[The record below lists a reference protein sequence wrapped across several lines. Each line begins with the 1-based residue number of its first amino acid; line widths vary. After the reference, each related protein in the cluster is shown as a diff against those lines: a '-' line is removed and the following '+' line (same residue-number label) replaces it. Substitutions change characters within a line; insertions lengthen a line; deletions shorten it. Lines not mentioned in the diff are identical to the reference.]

1 MALLRRRYASFG
13 REDKTF
19 GIRALIKGD
28 SWAVRIGVFVIL
40 SGIFFL
46 IVQLTN
52 HRVNPQEQK
61 IEQEQPALETDSI
74 DTGK

>member
-1 MALLRRRYASFG
+1 MALLRRRYSSFG

-28 SWAVRIGVFVIL
+28 SWAVRIAVYVVL
-40 SGIFFL
+40 AGIFYL
-46 IVQLTN
+46 VVQLTH

-61 IEQEQPALETDSI
+61 QEQPVPDS
-74 DTGK
+74 GKE

>member
-1 MALLRRRYASFG
+1 MTLLRRRYASFG

-28 SWAVRIGVFVIL
+28 SWAVRITLYVIL
-40 SGIFFL
+40 AAIFYL
-46 IVQLTN
+46 LVQLTH

-61 IEQEQPALETDSI
+61 LEQQAP
-74 DTGK
+74 DTGKE

>member
-28 SWAVRIGVFVIL
+28 SWVVRIGVFVIL
-40 SGIFFL
+40 STLFYL
-46 IVQLTN
+46 IVQLTH
-52 HRVNPQEQK
+52 HRVTPQETK
-61 IEQEQPALETDSI
+61 QEQLPADTTDE
-74 DTGK
+74 K

>member
-28 SWAVRIGVFVIL
+28 SWAVRISFFVIL
-40 SGIFFL
+40 SAFFYL
-46 IVQLTN
+46 VVQLTH
-52 HRVNPQEQK
+52 HRVSPQETKQD
-61 IEQEQPALETDSI
+61 QLPADSSNE
-74 DTGK
+74 K

>member
-28 SWAVRIGVFVIL
+28 SWIVRIAVFVIL
-40 SGIFFL
+40 GFLFFL
-46 IVQLTN
+46 LVQLTT
-52 HRVNPQEQK
+52 HRVNPQDQK
-61 IEQEQPALETDSI
+61 QEMPPADSTDE
-74 DTGK
+74 

>member
-28 SWAVRIGVFVIL
+28 SWAVRIAVFVVMAA
-40 SGIFFL
+40 IFFL
-46 IVQLTN
+46 TVQLTR
-52 HRVNPQEQK
+52 HHVNPEEQK
-61 IEQEQPALETDSI
+61 QVQPLPEE
-74 DTGK
+74 KE

>member
-19 GIRALIKGD
+19 GLRALIKGD
-28 SWAVRIGVFVIL
+28 SWAVRIAVFLIL
-40 SGIFFL
+40 SSLFYL
-46 IVQLTN
+46 IVQLTH

-61 IEQEQPALETDSI
+61 QEMPAADS
-74 DTGK
+74 TNEK

>member
-13 REDKTF
+13 RENKTF

-28 SWAVRIGVFVIL
+28 SWAVRIGLFVIL
-40 SGIFFL
+40 SAVFFL
-46 IVQLTN
+46 VVQLTH

-61 IEQEQPALETDSI
+61 QEQEQTAPE
-74 DTGK
+74 K

>member
-28 SWAVRIGVFVIL
+28 SWAVRIAVFVIL

-46 IVQLTN
+46 VVQLTH

-61 IEQEQPALETDSI
+61 LEQAAPETDST

>member
-28 SWAVRIGVFVIL
+28 SWIVRIALFVVLASLFIL
-40 SGIFFL
+40 V
-46 IVQLTN
+46 VQLTH
-52 HRVNPQEQK
+52 HRTNPQEQK
-61 IEQEQPALETDSI
+61 QTQPADSNNE
-74 DTGK
+74 K

>member
-28 SWAVRIGVFVIL
+28 SWAVRIGMFVLL
-40 SGIFFL
+40 SAIFFL
-46 IVQLTN
+46 VVQLTH

-61 IEQEQPALETDSI
+61 QEQELPEPEI
-74 DTGK
+74 KK

>member
-28 SWAVRIGVFVIL
+28 SWAVRIALYVIL
-40 SGIFFL
+40 AAFFYF
-46 IVQLTN
+46 IVQLTH

-61 IEQEQPALETDSI
+61 HEMPAPDS
-74 DTGK
+74 GKE

>member
-28 SWAVRIGVFVIL
+28 SWAVRIGVFVVL
-40 SGIFFL
+40 SAIFFL
-46 IVQLTN
+46 VVQLTH
-52 HRVNPQEQK
+52 HRVNPKDQKQEQ
-61 IEQEQPALETDSI
+61 ELPAPEI
-74 DTGK
+74 KK

>member
-28 SWAVRIGVFVIL
+28 SWAVRIGVFVLL
-40 SGIFFL
+40 SAIFFL
-46 IVQLTN
+46 VVQLTH
-52 HRVNPQEQK
+52 HRINPNERNQVQESPTPEIK
-61 IEQEQPALETDSI
+61 
-74 DTGK
+74 K

>member
-28 SWAVRIGVFVIL
+28 SWAVRIGVFVVL
-40 SGIFFL
+40 SAIYFL
-46 IVQLTN
+46 VVQLTH
-52 HRVNPQEQK
+52 HRVNPKEQNQEQ
-61 IEQEQPALETDSI
+61 ESPAPEN
-74 DTGK
+74 KK

>member
-28 SWAVRIGVFVIL
+28 SWAVRIAVFVII
-40 SGIFFL
+40 SAIFYL
-46 IVQLTN
+46 VVQLT
-52 HRVNPQEQK
+52 HRRVNPEEQK
-61 IEQEQPALETDSI
+61 HELTLPEE
-74 DTGK
+74 KE

>member
-40 SGIFFL
+40 SSIFFL
-46 IVQLTN
+46 VVQLTH
-52 HRVNPQEQK
+52 HRVNPELLKQEQT
-61 IEQEQPALETDSI
+61 PFPS
-74 DTGK
+74 DTASEK

>member
-40 SGIFFL
+40 SALFVL
-46 IVQLTN
+46 IVQLTH
-52 HRVNPQEQK
+52 HRVNPEILKQGQSAPFPE
-61 IEQEQPALETDSI
+61 
-74 DTGK
+74 DTK

>member
-28 SWAVRIGVFVIL
+28 SWAVRIGVFVVL
-40 SGIFFL
+40 SAVFFL
-46 IVQLTN
+46 VVQLTH
-52 HRVNPQEQK
+52 HRVNPLDQQQNQEQAAPENK
-61 IEQEQPALETDSI
+61 
-74 DTGK
+74 K

>member
-13 REDKTF
+13 REDRTF

-40 SGIFFL
+40 SSIFFL
-46 IVQLTN
+46 IVQLTH

-61 IEQEQPALETDSI
+61 QQQTAPMPE
-74 DTGK
+74 DTK

>member
-40 SGIFFL
+40 SLFFYL
-46 IVQLTN
+46 IVQLTH
-52 HRVNPQEQK
+52 HRINPAEQK
-61 IEQEQPALETDSI
+61 QELPAPDS
-74 DTGK
+74 GQ

>member
-28 SWAVRIGVFVIL
+28 SWAVRITLYVIL
-40 SGIFFL
+40 AAFFYL
-46 IVQLTN
+46 LVQLTH

-61 IEQEQPALETDSI
+61 LEQQTQ
-74 DTGK
+74 DTGKE

>member
-1 MALLRRRYASFG
+1 MALLRRRYTSFG

-28 SWAVRIGVFVIL
+28 SWAVRIALFVML
-40 SGIFFL
+40 GFL
-46 IVQLTN
+46 FYVAVQLTH

-61 IEQEQPALETDSI
+61 QTPTPA
-74 DTGK
+74 DTGNEK